1 MTIRFSILD
10 QSIINPGENP
20 SETLQN
26 TVELAQLAEQLGYHR
41 FWVAEHHNSDEIA
54 GSAPEVLLGYIAA
67 KTNTIKLASGGVM
80 LQHYSPYKVAEQF
93 HVLENLAPER
103 ISLGVGKAPG
113 GFQPATDALQKDF
126 AQPVQ
131 TFDAK
136 LAELVSFVTRKSDAA
151 IEAKP
156 LPANNLEIFLLGGSA
171 ASAKQAAELG
181 ISFVFAYFINGDESV
196 LKEACE
202 TFEQYQINPEA
213 SFQLAPI
220 VVVAETK
227 VAADRHIPERES
239 IKVELADG
247 RRVNVGSLEQA
258 EAFVKDINQEYRF
271 ITQRIGA
278 ITGTKQEVGAEI
290 KRLSKKYNIQDFVIL
305 TPVKSTEIKRYSYQ
319 LLSESIKEEVV
330 HG

>member
-126 AQPVQ
+126 AKPVQ

>member
-126 AQPVQ
+126 AKPVQ

-136 LAELVSFVTRKSDAA
+136 LAELVSFVTRKSEAA

-196 LKEACE
+196 LKEARE

-278 ITGTKQEVGAEI
+278 ITGTKQEIGAEI

>member
-10 QSIINPGENP
+10 QSIINPGEKP
-20 SETLQN
+20 SEALQN

-54 GSAPEVLLGYIAA
+54 GAVPEVLLGYIAA
-67 KTNTIKLASGGVM
+67 KTTTIKLASGGIM

-93 HVLENLAPER
+93 HVLENLAPGR

-126 AQPVQ
+126 VKPTR

-136 LAELVSFVTRKSDAA
+136 LEELVDFVTQYSDATIA
-151 IEAKP
+151 AKP
-156 LPANNLEIFLLGGSA
+156 LPENKPEIFLLGGSA

-181 ISFVFAYFINGDESV
+181 ISFVFAYFINGEESV
-196 LKEACE
+196 LKEARE
-202 TFEQYQINPEA
+202 LFEKYRINTKA

-220 VVVAETK
+220 IVVAETK
-227 VAADRHIPERES
+227 VAADRHVPERES

-247 RRVNVGSLEQA
+247 RRVNVGSREQA
-258 EAFVKDINQEYRF
+258 EAYVKDIDQTYQF

-278 ITGTKQEVGAEI
+278 ITGTKQEVGTEI
-290 KRLSKKYNIQDFVIL
+290 KRLSKEYNIQDFVVL
-305 TPVKSTEIKRYSYQ
+305 TPVKSAEIKRYSYQ

>member
-126 AQPVQ
+126 AKPVQ

-136 LAELVSFVTRKSDAA
+136 LAELVSFVTHKSDAA

-171 ASAKQAAELG
+171 ASAKQAVELG

-196 LKEACE
+196 LKEARE

>member
-126 AQPVQ
+126 AKPVQ

-136 LAELVSFVTRKSDAA
+136 LAELVSFVTRKSEAA

>member
-126 AQPVQ
+126 AKPVQ

-136 LAELVSFVTRKSDAA
+136 LAELVSFVTHKSDAA

-196 LKEACE
+196 LKEARE
-202 TFEQYQINPEA
+202 TFEQYQINLEA

>member
-126 AQPVQ
+126 AKPVQ

-136 LAELVSFVTRKSDAA
+136 LAELVSFVTHKSDAA

-196 LKEACE
+196 LKEARE

>member
-1 MTIRFSILD
+1 MTIRLSILD
-10 QSIINPGENP
+10 QSIINPGEHP

-54 GSAPEVLLGYIAA
+54 GAAPEVLLGYIAA
-67 KTNTIKLASGGVM
+67 KTNTIKLASGGIM

-93 HVLENLAPER
+93 HVLANLAPDR

-126 AQPVQ
+126 AKPVR

-136 LAELVSFVTRKSDAA
+136 LAELVELISHKSPTA
-151 IEAKP
+151 IAAKP
-156 LPANNLEIFLLGGSA
+156 LPATNPEIFLLGGST

-181 ISFVFAYFINGDESV
+181 ISFVFAYFINGEESV
-196 LKEACE
+196 LKEARE
-202 TFEQYQINPEA
+202 TFDEYQINPKA

-227 VAADRHIPERES
+227 IAADRHIPERES

-247 RRVNVGSLEQA
+247 RRVNVGSREQA
-258 EAFVKDINQEYRF
+258 EAYVKDIDQTYEF

-278 ITGTKQEVGAEI
+278 ITGTKQEVGTEI
-290 KRLSKKYNIQDFVIL
+290 KRLSAEYNIQDFVIL
-305 TPVKSTEIKRYSYQ
+305 TPIKSTEIKRYSYQ

>member
-54 GSAPEVLLGYIAA
+54 GAAPEVLLGYIAA

-126 AQPVQ
+126 AKPVQ

-136 LAELVSFVTRKSDAA
+136 LAELVSFVTRKSEAA

-196 LKEACE
+196 LKEARE

>member
-26 TVELAQLAEQLGYHR
+26 TVELAQLAEQLGFHR

-54 GSAPEVLLGYIAA
+54 GAAPEVLLGYIAA
-67 KTNTIKLASGGVM
+67 KTNSIKLASGGVM

-93 HVLENLAPER
+93 HVLENLAPGR
-103 ISLGVGKAPG
+103 VSLGVGKAPG

-126 AQPVQ
+126 AKPVR

-136 LAELVSFVTRKSDAA
+136 LEELVELISHKSTTT

-156 LPANNLEIFLLGGSA
+156 LPETNPEIFLLGGSV

-181 ISFVFAYFINGDESV
+181 ISFVFAYFINGEESV
-196 LKEACE
+196 LKEARA
-202 TFEQYQINPEA
+202 TFDQFQINQDT

-227 VAADRHIPERES
+227 SAADRHIPERES

-247 RRVNVGSLEQA
+247 RRVNLGSRKQA
-258 EAFVKDINQEYRF
+258 EAYVKDIDQSYRF

-278 ITGTKQEVGAEI
+278 ITGTKQEVGGEI
-290 KRLSKKYNIQDFVIL
+290 KRLSEKYNIQDFVIL
-305 TPVKSTEIKRYSYQ
+305 TPIKSTEIKRYSYQ